1 MYYNINFSRNYPRV
15 VVYNFDQVSGMS
27 NHDAWKSMGMF
38 VGENV
43 SPDRRQKV
51 GDDARKGVTRVQIDT
66 VKEGGHA
73 PSRKEAVSLLRG
85 SGMEDLAQAKPG
97 AGKGFMTPEDYKYR
111 GVGQFKQHLMDYRKL
126 RREAAKN
133 PLLQQKVMN
142 TRQQLRNEQDALTQ
156 LAVRQGY
163 KNYQELER

>member
-1 MYYNINFSRNYPRV
+1 
-15 VVYNFDQVSGMS
+15 
-27 NHDAWKSMGMF
+27 
-38 VGENV
+38 
-43 SPDRRQKV
+43 
-51 GDDARKGVTRVQIDT
+51 
-66 VKEGGHA
+66 
-73 PSRKEAVSLLRG
+73 
-85 SGMEDLAQAKPG
+85 
-97 AGKGFMTPEDYKYR
+97 MTPEDYKYR